1 MRGEN
6 FTKEYKYPIKI
17 YRIGHAIEF
26 ANGLELRKLIFS
38 IILAGI
44 MLMMFIM
51 LGVNS
56 DSNFLSFIFK
66 NWLVLLT
73 LIPAAI
79 TFIVFNLN
87 YDNKG
92 FIAYFKDRYHFYK
105 TKNKEY
111 EHFIEVATSQMNTD
125 LSFEPYLVER
135 TLKQGGNHE

>member
-17 YRIGHAIEF
+17 YRIGQSIEF

-38 IILAGI
+38 VVLAAFMVIVFIIFGI
-44 MLMMFIM
+44 
-51 LGVNS
+51 NS
-56 DSNFLSFIFK
+56 DSNFLAFIAK

-92 FIAYFKDRYHFYK
+92 FLAFVKDRYHFYK
-105 TKNKEY
+105 TKNIEY
-111 EHFIEVATSQMNTD
+111 EHFIEVPTSQLNRE
-125 LSFEPYLVER
+125 LKFEEFIV
-135 TLKQGGNHE
+135 KQTSKEGGNNG